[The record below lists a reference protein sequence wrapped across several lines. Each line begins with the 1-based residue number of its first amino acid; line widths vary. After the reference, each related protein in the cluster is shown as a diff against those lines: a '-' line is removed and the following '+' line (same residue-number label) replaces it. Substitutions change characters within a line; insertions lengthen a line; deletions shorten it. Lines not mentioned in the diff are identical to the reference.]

1 MHKAAHNFERFTIS
15 LPLGLSKGLEEIK
28 NELHVSK
35 SELFKMAFERFL
47 EEYRK
52 KKLAE
57 TARMMAVEYKTNKE
71 LIALT
76 ELDGE
81 DFK

>member
-15 LPLGLSKGLEEIK
+15 LPIELSRGFEEIK

-47 EEYRK
+47 DEYRK

-57 TARMMAVEYKTNKE
+57 AARIMAEEYRKNSE
-71 LIALT
+71 LVALT
-76 ELDGE
+76 ALDGE
-81 DFK
+81 DFR